1 MVGLKLIDIDKRGT
15 ITSRE
20 ISQLI
25 MIWKLGAGRVKFM
38 MLKIYTYFVVP
49 CLQETLASSANQL

>member
-20 ISQLI
+20 ISQFI
-25 MIWKLGAGRVKFM
+25 MIWKLGAGRVKLM
-38 MLKIYTYFVVP
+38 MLKIHTYFVVP
-49 CLQETLASSANQL
+49 YLQETLASSANQL